1 MVRRD
6 TRAAKARVGILAA
19 KAPTAPQVE
28 RLTCY
33 SMIYLSKKKKKKMQS
48 LQPLSLSRSRYLV
61 LTTCLSSS

>member
-33 SMIYLSKKKKKKMQS
+33 SMIYLSKKKKKKCS
-48 LQPLSLSRSRYLV
+48 HCNHSV
-61 LTTCLSSS
+61 CLGAVI

>member
-33 SMIYLSKKKKKKMQS
+33 SMIYLSKKKKKMQP
-48 LQPLSLSRSRYLV
+48 LQPLSLSRSSYLV